1 MSKNMIYSNVTKL
14 LKGLGRMG
22 PELFTIGYE
31 GATID
36 NFINSLQAHN
46 INCILDVRALP
57 LSRKPGFS
65 KTQLAGR
72 LNHVKIRYIHLP
84 ELGTPKDIRDELKS
98 TRDYVA
104 FFKKME
110 NYLAGKKDAIRQAYN
125 HVINTR
131 CCLLCFE
138 RFADQCHRKIVAEK
152 IKSTNGDGLQIM
164 HI

>member
-1 MSKNMIYSNVTKL
+1 MIYSRVIKL
-14 LKGLGRMG
+14 IKGFGRMG
-22 PELFTIGYE
+22 LELFTIGYE

-36 NFINSLQAHN
+36 NFISSLQTHN

-65 KTQLAGR
+65 KTKLAGR
-72 LNHVKIRYIHLP
+72 LNQIKIQYIHLP

-98 TRDYVA
+98 TRDYAA

-110 NYLAGKKDAIRQAYN
+110 NYLADKKDAIRQAYN
-125 HVINTR
+125 QVINTR
-131 CCLLCFE
+131 CCLMCFE
-138 RFADQCHRKIVAEK
+138 RLADQCHRKLVAEK
-152 IKSTNGDGLQIM
+152 IKSTNGDDLQIM

>member
-1 MSKNMIYSNVTKL
+1 MV
-14 LKGLGRMG
+14 R
-22 PELFTIGYE
+22 ELFTVGYE

-36 NFINSLQAHN
+36 NFIDSLQANN

-65 KTQLAGR
+65 KTKLSTR
-72 LNHVKIRYIHLP
+72 LEQVKIHYIHLP

-110 NYLAGKKDAIRQAYN
+110 KYLAGKKDAIRQAYN
-125 HVINTR
+125 QVIDTR

-138 RFADQCHRKIVAEK
+138 RLADQCHRKIVAEK
-152 IKSTNGDGLQIM
+152 IKATNGDGLQIM